1 LAWFAYTG
9 SGVMAGV
16 SGFVLFAYLLI
27 SDITYFAT
35 CFAIA
40 G

>member
-1 LAWFAYTG
+1 LALFACTV

-16 SGFVLFAYLLI
+16 SGFVLFAYLLF
-27 SDITYFAT
+27 SEITYFAT